1 MDLKKLKIKHFPF
14 RWRMFAVVVVLV
26 WAVIGVMVYYQHQ
39 NEVKYRKEVM
49 MTELSNIDQRIINN
63 YELGNDIPE
72 FLRFLQKF
80 YENSIYN
87 ELRVTVYMDSD
98 SLVGSIGEPLP
109 LKEIVHDISGDKKPG
124 KATRADD
131 LDPDRMFYY
140 TTITSTD
147 GNLKVCTAM
156 PYNFSI
162 ANAFSVGKG
171 LWGLV
176 AFLTI
181 CATLAVLL
189 ATRLLNRNITL
200 LRKFARRAAEGEP
213 IEDVSKLGH
222 DDIGDISR
230 EIVRIYEDRLRA
242 MENSD
247 KEHKLALHAVEEKAR
262 IKRQLTNN
270 INHELKTPVGI
281 IRGYLDTMANT
292 PDMDEATRAHFLERA
307 RNNVERLC
315 TLLNDVST
323 MTRLE
328 EAGSTINTCVL
339 NYYDVLQQVASDVD
353 ESHLAGDMKFIID
366 VPMDCYV
373 WGTETLLSGMIL
385 NLVKNAVAHS
395 HGTEIELKMVSSTPK
410 FYIFTFSDNG
420 VGVPPEGISH
430 LFERFYRVDSGRS
443 RKVGGTGL
451 GLPIVKNT
459 VKSLGGAIS
468 VKNRT
473 TGGLQFTYSLRRA
486 EVPKPDEGDAED
498 TDV

>member
-1 MDLKKLKIKHFPF
+1 M
-14 RWRMFAVVVVLV
+14 VVALV

-39 NEVKYRKEVM
+39 NEIKYRKEVM
-49 MTELSNIDQRIINN
+49 MTELASVDQRIIYN
-63 YELGNDIPE
+63 YERGLDISKFVE
-72 FLRFLQKF
+72 FLKQF
-80 YENSIYN
+80 YDNSLYS
-87 ELRVTVYMDSD
+87 ELRVTVYLGNDSMIAH
-98 SLVGSIGEPLP
+98 IGEPLT
-109 LKEIVHDISGDKKPG
+109 LKKFNEDISGKERPG
-124 KATRADD
+124 KATLVDD
-131 LDPDRMFYY
+131 IDPERMFYY
-140 TTITSTD
+140 TTISSTD

-162 ANAFSVGKG
+162 TNAFSVGKG
-171 LWGLV
+171 LWVLV
-176 AFLTI
+176 ALLTI
-181 CATLAVLL
+181 CATFAVLL

-230 EIVRIYEDRLRA
+230 EIVRIYEGRLRA

-247 KEHKLALHAVEEKAR
+247 KEHQLALHAVEEKAR

-281 IRGYLDTMANT
+281 IRGYLDTIANT
-292 PDMDEATRAHFLERA
+292 PDMDEQTKKHFLERA

-315 TLLNDVST
+315 SLLNDVST

-328 EAGSTINTCVL
+328 EGASTINAVVL
-339 NYYDVLQQVASDVD
+339 NYYDVLQQVSSDVH
-353 ESHLAGDMKFIID
+353 ESNMLGNMKFIID

-373 WGTETLLSGMIL
+373 WGTETLLNGMML
-385 NLVKNAVAHS
+385 NLIKNAVAHS
-395 HGTEIELKMVSSTPK
+395 HGTEVEVKLVSSTPK

-420 VGVPPEGISH
+420 VGVPPEGIPH

-468 VKNRT
+468 VKNRS
-473 TGGLQFTYSLRRA
+473 TGGLQFTFSLKRA
-486 EVPKPDEGDAED
+486 EVSKGEDGDTED
-498 TDV
+498 SDV